1 MCKLCMLLEEERE
14 EKEDQECI
22 LGRKGL
28 GLGFLYQCNN
38 CCK

>member
-1 MCKLCMLLEEERE
+1 MCKLCMLLEDERE
-14 EKEDQECI
+14 EEDQECI
-22 LGRKGL
+22 PGRKGL